1 MPEDERSPAADRLI
15 GWGPGHPV
23 GEDEVVGCLATG
35 ELVIEGRLPW
45 SSNLTFLVEVVP
57 DGAATAEHSDD
68 VEDGEA
74 DVDDEDGEGDRK
86 AEEDEE
92 SIPLFAVYKP
102 ARGERPLWD
111 FPPNLYRREVAA
123 YALSEALG
131 WRLVPP
137 TIEREDG
144 PFGPGSLQLFV
155 EADYS
160 QHYFTLLED
169 PATHG
174 QLRRMCA
181 FDIVANNADRKG
193 GHVLAGP
200 DHHLWGVDHGV
211 CFHDEPKL
219 RTVMWDFAGEP
230 VPEALLA
237 DLCELATS
245 IPAALARYL
254 TGPECSALVERI
266 VDLVDDGRFPA
277 PIGERPYPWP
287 LV

>member
-1 MPEDERSPAADRLI
+1 MPEDKRSPAADRLI

-23 GEDEVVGCLATG
+23 GEDEVVGCLASG

-45 SSNLTFLVEVVP
+45 SSNLTFLVEVVLHEP
-57 DGAATAEHSDD
+57 AA
-68 VEDGEA
+68 
-74 DVDDEDGEGDRK
+74 GEGGDV
-86 AEEDEE
+86 
-92 SIPLFAVYKP
+92 PLFAVYKP

-137 TIEREDG
+137 TVERADG
-144 PFGPGSLQLFV
+144 PLGPGSLQLFV

-174 QLRRMCA
+174 QLKRMCA
-181 FDIVANNADRKG
+181 FDIAANNADRKG

-200 DHHLWGVDHGV
+200 GQHLWGVDHGV

-219 RTVMWDFAGEP
+219 RTVIWDFAGEP
-230 VPEALLA
+230 VPETLLA

-245 IPAALARYL
+245 IPAVLARYL
-254 TGPECSALVERI
+254 TGPECSALVQRI
-266 VDLVDDGRFPA
+266 VELADDGRFPA
-277 PIGERPYPWP
+277 PTGERPYPWP

>member
-1 MPEDERSPAADRLI
+1 VPEDERSPAADRLT

-57 DGAATAEHSDD
+57 DGAATAEDTED
-68 VEDGEA
+68 VEGG
-74 DVDDEDGEGDRK
+74 DEDDGEG
-86 AEEDEE
+86 EDED
-92 SIPLFAVYKP
+92 IPLFAVYKP

-155 EADYS
+155 AADYS

-169 PATHG
+169 PATHE

-181 FDIVANNADRKG
+181 FDIAANNADRKG

-254 TGPECSALVERI
+254 TGPECSALQERI
-266 VDLVDDGRFPA
+266 VELADDGRFPA